1 MIYTPLTI
9 KAMQIAYNA
18 HQGQYDLSG
27 VPYIFHPYH
36 VAEQMDD
43 EFTTCAALLHDV
55 AEDTDITIEQLAEDF
70 PAPVI
75 EALRLLTH
83 SKNEDY
89 FEYVSKIRD
98 NPIAKAVKLADIAH
112 NSDQSR
118 VQHSSAVTPE
128 KLEHWQNKYEKAKKI
143 LG

>member
-55 AEDTDITIEQLAEDF
+55 AEDTDITLEQLAEDF

-83 SKNEDY
+83 SQNEDY

-118 VQHSSAVTPE
+118 VQNCSAVTPE

>member
-9 KAMQIAYNA
+9 KAMQIAYKA
-18 HQGQYDLSG
+18 HHGQFDLSG
-27 VPYIFHPYH
+27 VPYVFHPYH
-36 VAEQMDD
+36 IAEQMND
-43 EFTTCAALLHDV
+43 ELTVCVALLHDV
-55 AEDTDITIEQLAEDF
+55 AEDTDITLEQLAEEF

-75 EALRLLTH
+75 EALKLLTH
-83 SKNEDY
+83 NKNDDY
-89 FEYVSKIRD
+89 FDYVSRIRD

-118 VQHSSAVTPE
+118 VQNSSAVTPE
-128 KLEHWQNKYEKAKKI
+128 KLDHWRNKYEKAEKI

>member
-9 KAMQIAYNA
+9 KAIQIAYKA
-18 HQGQYDLSG
+18 HQGQYDISG

-36 VAEQMDD
+36 IAEQMDD
-43 EFTTCAALLHDV
+43 EITTCVALLHDV
-55 AEDTDITIEQLAEDF
+55 AEDTDITLEQLAEDF

-75 EALRLLTH
+75 EALKLLTH
-83 SKNEDY
+83 NKNEDY

-118 VQHSSAVTPE
+118 VQHCSAVTAE
-128 KLEHWQNKYEKAKKI
+128 KLEHWRNKYEKAKKI